1 MPSESTS
8 RVAKNPKYELYH
20 PKWYRSRYPILWW
33 LKKMAYGK
41 FMVRELTSLAV
52 GYLAVLLMLQ
62 VRALSLGEEAYVSF
76 QALLM
81 SPAFQITNGI
91 MLLLLMFHSVTWLN
105 LAPKALV
112 LYLGKHRVPDIVVLV
127 GHYSAWFAATTLVIW
142 FLVVV

>member
-1 MPSESTS
+1 
-8 RVAKNPKYELYH
+8 
-20 PKWYRSRYPILWW
+20 
-33 LKKMAYGK
+33 MAYGK

-52 GYLAVLLMLQ
+52 GYLAVFLMLQ
-62 VRALSLGEEAYVSF
+62 IRALSLGEEAYASF
-76 QALLM
+76 QVLLM

-91 MLLLLMFHSVTWLN
+91 MLLLLVFHSVTWLN